1 MSYSTDIFKL
11 RKKHQTTTTVK
22 IENDV
27 PVIQYDLFNTL
38 PNLTHGFSTRLGG
51 VSKGIYE
58 SMNLSFTRGDNADKV
73 MENFRR
79 FGQAIGIHPGQ
90 MVFTDQ
96 THTTNL
102 RVVTQKDCGKG
113 ILFDRDYHDIDGL
126 ITDCSNVALVTF
138 YADCVPLYFADPK
151 RHVIAMSHSGWRGT
165 VGKIGAKTVAKMQE
179 TFGCESE
186 DIYAAI
192 GPSICGDCYEI
203 SQDVADAFAKVF
215 SNEDYA
221 QFMRDDHN
229 GKYHLNLWKANEL
242 ILRHAGITPKHLA
255 LPDVCTC
262 CNADMMWS
270 HRKTGE
276 NRGSLAGF
284 LMQR

>member
-1 MSYSTDIFKL
+1 MV
-11 RKKHQTTTTVK
+11 HWMQ
-22 IENDV
+22 
-27 PVIQYDLFNTL
+27 
-38 PNLTHGFSTRLGG
+38 
-51 VSKGIYE
+51 
-58 SMNLSFTRGDNADKV
+58 
-73 MENFRR
+73 ENF
-79 FGQAIGIHPGQ
+79 
-90 MVFTDQ
+90 
-96 THTTNL
+96 
-102 RVVTQKDCGKG
+102 
-113 ILFDRDYHDIDGL
+113 
-126 ITDCSNVALVTF
+126 
-138 YADCVPLYFADPK
+138 
-151 RHVIAMSHSGWRGT
+151 
-165 VGKIGAKTVAKMQE
+165 
-179 TFGCESE
+179 GCKPE

-242 ILRHAGITPKHLA
+242 ILCHAGITPNHLA

-262 CNADMMWS
+262 CNADLMWS
-270 HRKTGE
+270 HRKTGA